1 MEAGGQPDRRK
12 GMRQALLALAFLAV
26 YACGGGPTNRAAD
39 ITGFVTS
46 VSGRLD
52 GVTVLVQSE
61 PSHPSIGDKAAV
73 AVTSSTR
80 ITRRAQSG
88 EVAATLRDLVP
99 GLRVE
104 VWFEGPVATSY
115 PVQGKAQALVILR

>member
-1 MEAGGQPDRRK
+1 
-12 GMRQALLALAFLAV
+12 MRQALFALAVLAAA
-26 YACGGGPTNRAAD
+26 ACGGGAATRAAD

-46 VSGRLD
+46 VSGRPD
-52 GVTVLVQSE
+52 GVTVLVESE
-61 PSHPSIGDKAAV
+61 PSHPSIGDKASI

-88 EVAATLRDLVP
+88 EFAATFRDLVP

-104 VWFEGPVATSY
+104 VWFDGPVATSY